1 MEQVESLVDIVVI
14 GQPEEGVEH
23 CKAIGDLLEDD
34 GKEILR
40 CLINRTFP

>member
-14 GQPEEGVEH
+14 GQPEEGVQH

-34 GKEILR
+34 GKKFFVNNFL
-40 CLINRTFP
+40 